1 MNQIVV
7 NPVVD
12 HEAQNKQEHRAE
24 ELREMIQLGT
34 EENFNMFEMVPKT
47 PIDTYFNKLTAGS
60 LKTAVVATTEDD
72 VERGDQTEE
81 IEMVNKFN

>member
-1 MNQIVV
+1 MAPSI
-7 NPVVD
+7 D
-12 HEAQNKQEHRAE
+12 YEAQNKQENRAA
-24 ELREMIQLGT
+24 ELRELIQLGL

-72 VERGDQTEE
+72 VERGD
-81 IEMVNKFN
+81 